1 MSICG
6 VKCIWSL
13 YGFQDCVFFFP
24 IHLDT
29 VDGCHRDVGS
39 VGRSRCFLVPAEEVL
54 DLQGGGLNGGENWLK
69 FQKCFRY
76 PCLFS
81 SLQATAGKIVHLIA
95 VISAIE

>member
-13 YGFQDCVFFFP
+13 NGFQHCVFFFP

-29 VDGCHRDVGS
+29 VDGSHRDVGS
-39 VGRSRCFLVPAEEVL
+39 VGSPCCFLVPAEEVL
-54 DLQGGGLNGGENWLK
+54 DLQRHSMEVKNAYTFKNAS
-69 FQKCFRY
+69 
-76 PCLFS
+76 CLFS
-81 SLQATAGKIVHLIA
+81 YFYVSIDTIVYLVT

>member
-13 YGFQDCVFFFP
+13 NGFQHCVFFFP

-39 VGRSRCFLVPAEEVL
+39 VVRSGCFLVPAEEVL
-54 DLQGGGLNGGENWLK
+54 DLQGGNSMEVKIGQK
-69 FQKCFRY
+69 FKKILGIHVCF
-76 PCLFS
+76 LIS
-81 SLQATAGKIVHLIA
+81 MLQLVKFCIW
-95 VISAIE
+95 

>member
-13 YGFQDCVFFFP
+13 NGFQHCVFFFP

-29 VDGCHRDVGS
+29 VDGSHWDVGS

-54 DLQGGGLNGGENWLK
+54 DLQGGGAQWRGKLAK
-69 FQKCFRY
+69 ISKMFQVSMFV
-76 PCLFS
+76 F
-81 SLQATAGKIVHLIA
+81 
-95 VISAIE
+95 